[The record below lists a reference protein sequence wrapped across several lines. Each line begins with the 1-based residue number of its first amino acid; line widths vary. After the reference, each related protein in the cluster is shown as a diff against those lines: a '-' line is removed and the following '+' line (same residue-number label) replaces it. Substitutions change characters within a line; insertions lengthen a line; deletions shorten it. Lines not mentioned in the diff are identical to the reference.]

1 MTTLY
6 MVAARSCDQ
15 GIRGEIAQR
24 LGSDLMKMI
33 GIATQN
39 VVVDDGCGSL
49 VNDDGKTAVYQL
61 VSRALAHED
70 EGLLHDIHHAQL
82 FREGYQ
88 AERSASALIRITI
101 ERV

>member
-6 MVAARSCDQ
+6 MVAAQSCDQ
-15 GIRGEIAQR
+15 GIRGEVAQR
-24 LGSDLMKMI
+24 LGSDLMRKVARVVH
-33 GIATQN
+33 GI
-39 VVVDDGCGSL
+39 VFLDDTL
-49 VNDDGKTAVYQL
+49 VNDANKVAVYRLL
-61 VSRALAHED
+61 VGNHCEVD
-70 EGLLHDIHHAQL
+70 DILHDTHLAQL

>member
-15 GIRGEIAQR
+15 GIKGEVAQR
-24 LGSDLMKMI
+24 LGSDLMRMI
-33 GIATQN
+33 SGAVQG
-39 VVVDDGCGSL
+39 VAHMDGST
-49 VNDDGKTAVYQL
+49 VNDDGKTAVYRL
-61 VSRALAHED
+61 LIGNHHED
-70 EGLLHDIHHAQL
+70 EALLHNTHLAQL

-88 AERSASALIRITI
+88 AERSASALIKITI